1 MEKIT
6 ELNKI
11 FDELT
16 KDRHDLRA
24 GKLPEKRSQA
34 ICRVVNTQLKVDHY
48 VVQRLKLHARVNP
61 TGKK

>member
-24 GKLPEKRSQA
+24 GKLPERISQG
-34 ICRVVNTQLKVDHY
+34 ICRIVNTQLRVDHY
-48 VVQRLKLHARVNP
+48 VVQRLKLQARI
-61 TGKK
+61 KKT